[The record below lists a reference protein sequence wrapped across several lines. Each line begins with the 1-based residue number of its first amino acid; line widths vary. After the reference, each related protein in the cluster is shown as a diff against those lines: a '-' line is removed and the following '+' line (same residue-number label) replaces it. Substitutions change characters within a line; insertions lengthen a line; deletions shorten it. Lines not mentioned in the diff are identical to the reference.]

1 MRFKILIIE
10 DEKSLLDTL
19 TLNLQLENFD
29 VYPLTNSVNALDV
42 IQNIKPDLIILDIM
56 LPHMSGIDFYQTL
69 LNQQIK
75 IPTIFLTAKN
85 NIKDKIEGL
94 KLGVDDYITK
104 PFDLEELLLRIHIV
118 LKHATQKK
126 DILTAYRFNQCEVN
140 FETYLVLKQDKTS
153 ETLSKREIALL
164 KLLIEN
170 KNTVISREEILNKLW
185 TKDENSSS
193 RTIDNYILNFRKMFE
208 TNQKQP
214 TYFLSI
220 RGVGYKFQDE

>member
-42 IQNIKPDLIILDIM
+42 IQNIKRDLIILDIM

-140 FETYLVLKQDKTS
+140 FETYLVLKQDQTT

>member
-56 LPHMSGIDFYQTL
+56 MPHMSGIDFYQTL

-140 FETYLVLKQDKTS
+140 FETYLVLKQDQTT

>member
-1 MRFKILIIE
+1 
-10 DEKSLLDTL
+10 
-19 TLNLQLENFD
+19 
-29 VYPLTNSVNALDV
+29 
-42 IQNIKPDLIILDIM
+42 
-56 LPHMSGIDFYQTL
+56 
-69 LNQQIK
+69 
-75 IPTIFLTAKN
+75 
-85 NIKDKIEGL
+85 
-94 KLGVDDYITK
+94 VDDYITK

-140 FETYLVLKQDKTS
+140 FETYLVLKQDQTT

-170 KNTVISREEILNKLW
+170 KNTVISREDILNKLW

>member
-140 FETYLVLKQDKTS
+140 FETYLVLKQNQTT

>member
-10 DEKSLLDTL
+10 DEKPLLDTL
-19 TLNLQLENFD
+19 TLNLQLENFI
-29 VYPLTNSVNALDV
+29 VYPLANPVNALNV
-42 IQNIKPDLIILDIM
+42 IRDFKPDLIILDIM
-56 LPHMSGIDFYQTL
+56 MPHMSGIDLYKSL
-69 LNQQIK
+69 LKNHIK

-94 KLGVDDYITK
+94 KLGADDYVTK
-104 PFDLEELLLRIHIV
+104 PFDLEELLLRINIV
-118 LKHATQKK
+118 LKRASQKN
-126 DILTAYRFNQCEVN
+126 DLLTSYAFNNCEVN
-140 FETYLVLKQDKTS
+140 FVTYLVLKHDCTT

-208 TNQKQP
+208 TSQKQP
-214 TYFLSI
+214 SYFLSI

>member
-140 FETYLVLKQDKTS
+140 FETYLVLKQDQTT

-170 KNTVISREEILNKLW
+170 KNTVISREDILNKLW

>member
-126 DILTAYRFNQCEVN
+126 DILTAYSFNQCEVN
-140 FETYLVLKQDKTS
+140 FETYLVLKQDQTT

>member
-140 FETYLVLKQDKTS
+140 FETYLVLKQDQTT

-170 KNTVISREEILNKLW
+170 KNTVISREAILNKLW

>member
-56 LPHMSGIDFYQTL
+56 LQHMSGIDFYQTL

-85 NIKDKIEGL
+85 NIKDKI
-94 KLGVDDYITK
+94 VI
-104 PFDLEELLLRIHIV
+104 
-118 LKHATQKK
+118 
-126 DILTAYRFNQCEVN
+126 CEC
-140 FETYLVLKQDKTS
+140 
-153 ETLSKREIALL
+153 
-164 KLLIEN
+164 EN
-170 KNTVISREEILNKLW
+170 IGISYGQFFAGISRDTNF
-185 TKDENSSS
+185 DY
-193 RTIDNYILNFRKMFE
+193 YIFKV
-208 TNQKQP
+208 
-214 TYFLSI
+214 S
-220 RGVGYKFQDE
+220 

>member
-140 FETYLVLKQDKTS
+140 FETYLVLKQDQTT

-193 RTIDNYILNFRKMFE
+193 RTIDNYILNFRKIFE

>member
-69 LNQQIK
+69 LNQQTK

-140 FETYLVLKQDKTS
+140 FETYLVLKQDQTT

-170 KNTVISREEILNKLW
+170 KNTVISREDILNKLW

>member
-85 NIKDKIEGL
+85 NKESLEKANAFNEVFANVGKSVADTLADKLNLSRKAKNKSIFRMKTT
-94 KLGVDDYITK
+94 KL
-104 PFDLEELLLRIHIV
+104 
-118 LKHATQKK
+118 
-126 DILTAYRFNQCEVN
+126 IL
-140 FETYLVLKQDKTS
+140 
-153 ETLSKREIALL
+153 I
-164 KLLIEN
+164 
-170 KNTVISREEILNKLW
+170 
-185 TKDENSSS
+185 
-193 RTIDNYILNFRKMFE
+193 
-208 TNQKQP
+208 
-214 TYFLSI
+214 
-220 RGVGYKFQDE
+220 

>member
-69 LNQQIK
+69 LKQQIK

-140 FETYLVLKQDKTS
+140 FETYLVLKQDQTT

-170 KNTVISREEILNKLW
+170 KNTVISREDILNKLW

>member
-10 DEKSLLDTL
+10 DEKPLLDTL
-19 TLNLQLENFD
+19 TLNLQLENFT
-29 VYPLTNSVNALDV
+29 VYPLANPVNALNV
-42 IQNIKPDLIILDIM
+42 IRDFKPDLIILDIM
-56 LPHMSGIDFYQTL
+56 MPHMSGIDLYKSL
-69 LNQQIK
+69 LKNHIK

-94 KLGVDDYITK
+94 KLGADDYVTK
-104 PFDLEELLLRIHIV
+104 PFDLEELLLRINIV
-118 LKHATQKK
+118 LKRASQKN
-126 DILTAYRFNQCEVN
+126 DLLTSYAFNNCEVN
-140 FETYLVLKQDKTS
+140 FVTYLVLKHDCTT

-214 TYFLSI
+214 SYFLSI

>member
-140 FETYLVLKQDKTS
+140 FETYLVLKQDQTT

>member
-1 MRFKILIIE
+1 VVAV
-10 DEKSLLDTL
+10 S
-19 TLNLQLENFD
+19 
-29 VYPLTNSVNALDV
+29 
-42 IQNIKPDLIILDIM
+42 
-56 LPHMSGIDFYQTL
+56 
-69 LNQQIK
+69 
-75 IPTIFLTAKN
+75 
-85 NIKDKIEGL
+85 
-94 KLGVDDYITK
+94 
-104 PFDLEELLLRIHIV
+104 
-118 LKHATQKK
+118 
-126 DILTAYRFNQCEVN
+126 
-140 FETYLVLKQDKTS
+140 LVLKQDQTT

-170 KNTVISREEILNKLW
+170 KNTVISREDILNKLW

>member
-1 MRFKILIIE
+1 MSFKILIIE
-10 DEKSLLDTL
+10 DEISLLDTL

-29 VYPLTNSVNALDV
+29 VYPLTNSVNAFNV
-42 IQNIKPDLIILDIM
+42 IQDIKPDLIILDIM
-56 LPHMSGIDFYQTL
+56 MPHMSGIDFYQHL
-69 LNQQIK
+69 LNHHIK

-94 KLGVDDYITK
+94 KLGADDYITK
-104 PFDLEELLLRIHIV
+104 PFDLEELLLRINIV
-118 LKHATQKK
+118 LKHSNQKK
-126 DILTAYRFNQCEVN
+126 DTLTSYTFNNCEVN
-140 FETYLVLKQDKTS
+140 FVTYLVLKLDKTT
-153 ETLSKREIALL
+153 EALSKREIALL

-185 TKDENSSS
+185 AKDENSSS

-214 TYFLSI
+214 AYFLSI

>member
-1 MRFKILIIE
+1 MRPKILIIE
-10 DEKSLLDTL
+10 DEKALLDTL
-19 TLNLQLENFD
+19 TLNLELENFD
-29 VYPLTNSVNALDV
+29 VYPLTNPVNAIST
-42 IQNIKPDLIILDIM
+42 IQDIKPDLIILDIM
-56 LPHMSGIDFYQTL
+56 MPHISGIDLYKL
-69 LNQQIK
+69 ILNHDLK
-75 IPTIFLTAKN
+75 IPTIFLTAKT

-94 KLGVDDYITK
+94 KLGADDYITK
-104 PFDLEELLLRIHIV
+104 PFDLEELLLRINIV
-118 LKHATQKK
+118 LKHSNQKK
-126 DILTAYRFNQCEVN
+126 ETLNSYSFNNCEVN
-140 FETYLVLKQDKTS
+140 FVTYLVLKQDQTT
-153 ETLSKREIALL
+153 ETISKREIALL

-220 RGVGYKFQDE
+220 RGVGYKFQDV

>member
-140 FETYLVLKQDKTS
+140 FETYLVLKQDQTT

-214 TYFLSI
+214 NYFLSI